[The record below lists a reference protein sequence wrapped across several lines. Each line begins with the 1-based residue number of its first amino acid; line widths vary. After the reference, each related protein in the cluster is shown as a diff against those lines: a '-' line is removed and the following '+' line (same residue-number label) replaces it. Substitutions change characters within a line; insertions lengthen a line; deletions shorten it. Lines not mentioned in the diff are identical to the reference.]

1 MATSYIPS
9 TDADFQVWLDNFS
22 ELITADPTAY
32 GLSSADATALATLTT
47 TYDNALA
54 AATNGST
61 RGPSTVNAKD
71 VARTN
76 AQARARQLA
85 TIIQANPAV
94 TEEQKTDLGITVR
107 KTNKTP
113 IPAPASSPLL
123 AYIATTTGQQTLRY
137 SDQMTPDSRSKP
149 FGVVALQLSVW
160 LTAIG
165 TPPSGPA
172 NKVLIV
178 TRNPFPVNFTNA
190 DLGKM
195 ATYVGRWQTA
205 KGLTGPDSSSIS
217 AVVG

>member
-1 MATSYIPS
+1 MIKIFNLPLTCNSFQPIINISTYGDSIMARSYIPS

-54 AATNGST
+54 AAMNGST

-94 TEEQKTDLGITVR
+94 SEEQKSDLGITVR
-107 KTNKTP
+107 KTTDL
-113 IPAPASSPLL
+113 I
-123 AYIATTTGQQTLRY
+123 IATFCVA
-137 SDQMTPDSRSKP
+137 RS
-149 FGVVALQLSVW
+149 V
-160 LTAIG
+160 TA
-165 TPPSGPA
+165 
-172 NKVLIV
+172 
-178 TRNPFPVNFTNA
+178 
-190 DLGKM
+190 
-195 ATYVGRWQTA
+195 AT
-205 KGLTGPDSSSIS
+205 
-217 AVVG
+217 